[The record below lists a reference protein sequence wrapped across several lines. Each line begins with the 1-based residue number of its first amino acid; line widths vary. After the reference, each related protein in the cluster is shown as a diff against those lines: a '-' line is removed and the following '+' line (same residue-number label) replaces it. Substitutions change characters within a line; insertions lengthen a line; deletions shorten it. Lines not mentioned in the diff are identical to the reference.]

1 MGIIKLAYANNND
14 VKGRVDMV
22 FEREKTKEGTKIGK
36 IVAVMS
42 GKGGVGK
49 SIVASLTAVALRDR
63 GNRVGILD
71 ADITGP
77 SIPKIFGINSKRA
90 MTDSEGI
97 YPVSTATGIQVVSLN
112 LLIDQEEAPV
122 IWRGPMIANTVKQLY
137 TDVNWGE
144 LDYLLIDLPPGTGDV
159 PLTIMQS
166 LPVDDI
172 IIVSSPQDLVQ
183 LIVKKSVNMARML
196 GTQVLGLVENMSYL
210 KCPHCGEII
219 NVFGE
224 SGIDRFASDMNLDL
238 LAKLPIDPEFAK
250 LCDEGKIELY
260 IKLGYEQKEAA
271 VKIIERIGGK
281 EK

>member
-1 MGIIKLAYANNND
+1 
-14 VKGRVDMV
+14 MV

-49 SIVASLTAVALRDR
+49 STVASLTAVALRDR